1 MDMPMSF
8 YWSNQA
14 IILFDGWSVQDATG
28 MAFSVIGIIC
38 AGALFEGVK
47 RLVGWVGKGKGM
59 LVNRDTGDT
68 SDPEERTP
76 LLKSPPDVALT
87 RKRKHMSHN
96 AVLCRS
102 RLRYHLAQSL
112 LHVLQVVLAY
122 CLMLVVM
129 TYNGWLAI
137 AVFLGAGLGYFVFF
151 ADMEIKA

>member
-87 RKRKHMSHN
+87 RKRK
-96 AVLCRS
+96 
-102 RLRYHLAQSL
+102 LRYHLAQSL

>member
-28 MAFSVIGIIC
+28 MAFSVIAIIC
-38 AGALFEGVK
+38 VGALFEGLK
-47 RLVGWVGKGKGM
+47 RLVGWVGKGKKM
-59 LVNRDTGDT
+59 SVNRDTGET

-87 RKRKHMSHN
+87 RKRK
-96 AVLCRS
+96 
-102 RLRYHLAQSL
+102 LRFHLAQSL

-129 TYNGWLAI
+129 TYNGWLAG
-137 AVFLGAGLGYFVFF
+137 AVFLGAGLGHFVFF
-151 ADMEIKA
+151 ADIDIK

>member
-28 MAFSVIGIIC
+28 MAFSVIAIIC
-38 AGALFEGVK
+38 VGALFEGLK
-47 RLVGWVGKGKGM
+47 RLVGWVAKGKKM
-59 LVNRDTGDT
+59 SVNRDTGET
-68 SDPEERTP
+68 SDLEERTP

-87 RKRKHMSHN
+87 RKRKF
-96 AVLCRS
+96 RF
-102 RLRYHLAQSL
+102 HLAQSL

-129 TYNGWLAI
+129 TYNGWLAG
-137 AVFLGAGLGYFVFF
+137 AVFLGAGLGHFVFF
-151 ADMEIKA
+151 ADIDIK